1 VLAHLA
7 EDNQRELLE
16 RLLGGFLTVRVVEAR
31 PDSLIVQVETLHSKY
46 PEAVR
51 QARERGMLTVP
62 CGLLREVPDPGEILR
77 CRKGLSQALD
87 EAWREARRRELG
99 IEPER

>member
-1 VLAHLA
+1 
-7 EDNQRELLE
+7 
-16 RLLGGFLTVRVVEAR
+16 
-31 PDSLIVQVETLHSKY
+31 
-46 PEAVR
+46 
-51 QARERGMLTVP
+51 MLTVP
-62 CGLLREVPDPGEILR
+62 CGLLRDVPEPGEILR